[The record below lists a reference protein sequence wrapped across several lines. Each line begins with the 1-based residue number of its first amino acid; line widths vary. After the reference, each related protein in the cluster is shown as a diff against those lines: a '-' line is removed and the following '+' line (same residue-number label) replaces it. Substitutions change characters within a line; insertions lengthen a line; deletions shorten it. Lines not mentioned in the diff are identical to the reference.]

1 MDNFFSQIAP
11 FLQATI
17 RMSVPLILTGIGALY
32 TERCGVINI
41 GVEGEMLVGAFTG
54 VAVALMTGNIYIA
67 VLCAL
72 IAGGLLS
79 LIFAFLAVTRR
90 ADQMVSGFGINLLAS
105 GLTLVLLS
113 YLNAIRNRTVLFPV
127 INTGFL
133 KDIPVLGPMI
143 FDQSVGVWIAFIL
156 TPISMWVLYK
166 TTWGLSLRAVGE
178 NARAVATAGYSVIK
192 LRYIGILLGGIFA
205 GFGGA
210 FLALNNVGFF
220 VNNMTQ
226 SRGFIVL
233 AALVVGKWNPL
244 YFAGACLLFGAADAL
259 QLQAQTFGSDIP
271 YQIYLMLPYLLTI
284 IALTGIVG
292 RTKAPKEYSKPY
304 DPNQA

>member
-17 RMSVPLILTGIGALY
+17 RMSTPLILTGIGALY

-54 VAVALMTGNIYIA
+54 VAVALITGNIYIA

-72 IAGGLLS
+72 IAGALLS

-90 ADQMVSGFGINLLAS
+90 ADQMVSGFGINLLAA

-127 INTGFL
+127 IDTGFF
-133 KDIPVLGPMI
+133 KDIPILGPMI

-192 LRYIGILLGGIFA
+192 LRYVGILLGGIFA

-210 FLALNNVGFF
+210 FLSLNNVGFF

-226 SRGFIVL
+226 SRGFVVL

-259 QLQAQTFGSDIP
+259 QMQAQTFGSVIP

-284 IALTGIVG
+284 VALTGIVG

>member
-79 LIFAFLAVTRR
+79 LIFAFLAVSRR